1 MNTLVNIVKGGTSE
15 QRRLLMISIQSDGA
29 SASSAYAYVT
39 GARVPMLLYQLSIQK
54 HVKRIYDKHI
64 PVEELFPTKE

>member
-15 QRRLLMISIQSDGA
+15 QRRSLMISIQSDGA

-39 GARVPMLLYQLSIQK
+39 GSRTPMPLYQQNIQK
-54 HVKRIYDKHI
+54 HVKRIYGRNV
-64 PVEELFPTKE
+64 PVEDLFPKRR